1 MTEQEIKN
9 RLNGML
15 EMVHSGKI
23 LEAIDEYYHDDVVTQ
38 EGVNGEPLVGGKK
51 QYLENYTEF
60 LNNMSRVTT
69 FKGTAGVTGANVS
82 TIGWELDF
90 DNKLPSWGT
99 VKFNELAVQEWQDNK
114 IIRETF
120 FYKPE

>member
-9 RLNGML
+9 NLNGML
-15 EMVHSGKI
+15 EMVHDGKI
-23 LEAIDEYYHDDVVTQ
+23 LEAIDKYYHDDVVTQ

-51 QYLENYTEF
+51 QYLENYSEF
-60 LNNMSRVTT
+60 LNNMNRVTT
-69 FKGTAGVTGANVS
+69 FKGTPGVTGANVS